1 LAVFLPERAV
11 VISIDANV
19 LTAYYQARAGVAG
32 AGLASGGSSG
42 SASGAKKNPTPP
54 WTSTST
60 APQMSALTQK
70 VLAGGKFIDEGAAQ
84 LDVPKASADYKR
96 LFALYQGLN
105 ALEGIVEQ
113 INAKGISD
121 YRKNELRARFDA
133 GMKEISAYI
142 DKTRFD
148 GFQLAQGVTGE
159 KLQSSGLV
167 KRETDAYTTVP
178 LHSGGAD
185 TEVDAF
191 KGPTA
196 FSLKLTKPSGSTIDV
211 AFDLAEMGSTPR
223 TMANVVQYMNGK
235 LEAAGSY
242 SRFGIERTPGAER
255 TVQAGKE
262 TVSLGPGPE
271 TFSLKF
277 KGVSTEVPTFTAAA
291 TPAVYIGE
299 NVGTSGDQLVK
310 FATDPASGA
319 TSAVD
324 GKVFTKDLGEQTVA
338 VRASAVAADGSLYVL
353 GDANGSPD
361 GQAIKGMTDV
371 VLRKYDSAGNLVFTR
386 TLGAQQDASGY
397 ALAVSA
403 DGSRIAIAGSVT
415 GALDNGEIRTDAAT
429 ADSFVTVFDADG
441 EEIFTQRRG
450 ATAADQVNALT
461 FADDGTLYVAG
472 TTSSGIGGQAGQ
484 GGQDAYVQGFKPNAK
499 GAAFAYS
506 QTFTVQ
512 YGTTGT
518 DKVSGIAVNG
528 SSLVVAGLE
537 NGDVVA
543 RRYDLQ
549 ATGAPVLGAVR
560 NLGGVA
566 GGTVA
571 GVGFADDGSVL
582 IAGSTHNGSLSVG
595 AVTTAYASGQAAFVA
610 KLSSDLNAGGS
621 ERLTYYNGASDLTA
635 SAMTVAG
642 GKVYVTGQQKVAPPP
657 GQTTAF
663 DGYAAAIDADTGA
676 VSWSQ
681 TFRGDGRIASPTTIS
696 VDTTGASVLDRLGL
710 PSGTMDFI
718 QSQSVAANTA
728 ARPGDQFF
736 VRVSGTAKAV
746 TIEAGDTLKS
756 VAAKIN
762 RAAGFNVKA
771 EVVSADGYDTIKITP
786 VSPRTT
792 VEVEAGPDNRNALPA
807 LGLKEGIVTTAA
819 DKNTKDR
826 VKASYAL
833 ELPSTLNLD
842 TDGYAK
848 QAQAVLLTAMSTIKN
863 IYKDMTYDPASA
875 KPTGT
880 VPAYLQNQ
888 IANYQQALNRLT
900 GGG

>member
-1 LAVFLPERAV
+1 MVL
-11 VISIDANV
+11 SIDMNV
-19 LTAYYQARAGVAG
+19 LTAYYQARAGVSG
-32 AGLASGGSSG
+32 GLASGASSGG
-42 SASGAKKNPTPP
+42 SASGAKKSPTPP
-54 WTSTST
+54 WTTSST
-60 APQMSALTQK
+60 APQMSALTQT
-70 VLAGGKFIDEGAAQ
+70 VLAGGKFINEGAAQ

-113 INAKGISD
+113 MNAKGTSD

-133 GMKEISAYI
+133 GMKEVSEYI

-159 KLQSSGLV
+159 KLQSTGLV
-167 KRETDAYTTVP
+167 KRETDTYTTVP
-178 LHSGGAD
+178 LHSGSVD
-185 TEVDAF
+185 TEVTAF
-191 KGPTA
+191 QGPTA
-196 FSLKLTKPSGSTIDV
+196 FSLKLQKPSGTAINV
-211 AFDLAEMGSTPR
+211 NFDLAEMGSTPR
-223 TMANVVQYMNGK
+223 TMANVVLYMNAK
-235 LEAAGSY
+235 LEAAGSF
-242 SRFGIERTPGAER
+242 SRFAIERSEGAER

-262 TVSLGPGPE
+262 TISLGPGPD
-271 TFSLKF
+271 TFALKF

-319 TSAVD
+319 TSNVD
-324 GKVFTKDLGEQTVA
+324 GKAFTKDLGEATVA

-353 GDANGSPD
+353 GDANAKPD
-361 GQAIKGMTDV
+361 GQAVKGMTDV

-415 GALDNGEIRTDAAT
+415 GALDNGELRTDATT
-429 ADSFVTVFDADG
+429 ADSFVTVFDAEG
-441 EEIFTQRRG
+441 EEVFTHRRG
-450 ATAADQVNALT
+450 ATAADQVSALT
-461 FADDGTLYVAG
+461 FAADGALYVAG
-472 TTSSGIGGQAGQ
+472 TTSSGIAGQTGQ
-484 GGQDAYVQGFKPNAK
+484 GGQDAYVQGFKPNAA
-499 GAAFAYS
+499 GAASAYS
-506 QTFTVQ
+506 QAFTVQ

-528 SSLVVAGLE
+528 STLVVAGLE

-549 ATGAPVLGAVR
+549 AAGAPVLGAVR
-560 NLGGVA
+560 NLGGVD

-571 GVGFADDGSVL
+571 GVGIADDGSVL
-582 IAGSTHNGSLSVG
+582 IAGSTHNGSLSAG
-595 AVTTAYASGQAAFVA
+595 SVTTAYTSGQAAFVA
-610 KLSSDLNAGGS
+610 KLSADLNASGS

-635 SAMTVAG
+635 SAMTVSG
-642 GKVYVTGQQKVAPPP
+642 GKVYVTGQQKAPPPP

-663 DGYAAAIDADTGA
+663 DGYAAAIDAGTGA

-681 TFRGDGRIASPTTIS
+681 TFRGDGRIAAPTTIA
-696 VDTTGASVLDRLGL
+696 VAAAGASVLDRLGL
-710 PSGTMDFI
+710 PNGTMDFI
-718 QSQSVAANTA
+718 QSQSVVANTA
-728 ARPGDQFF
+728 VRPGDQFF
-736 VRVSGTAKAV
+736 VRVSGSTAKAV
-746 TIEAGDTLKS
+746 TIETGDTLKS

-771 EVVSADGYDTIKITP
+771 EVVSANGYDTIKITP

-792 VEVEAGPDNRNALPA
+792 VEIESGPDGRNALKA
-807 LGLKEGIVTTAA
+807 LGLEEGIVTTAA

-833 ELPSTLNLD
+833 QLPSTLNLD
-842 TDGYAK
+842 TEGYVK
-848 QAQAVLLTAMSTIKN
+848 QAQAVLLTAMSTIKS
-863 IYKDMTYDPASA
+863 IYKDMTYDPATE
-875 KPTGT
+875 KKTGT